1 MANPARFAA
10 DLASK
15 MASDP
20 RIMRVILDNAD
31 GIRAASPDLAMRL
44 DDGDPNAVL
53 EAYQMI
59 VAGGGRVSAG
69 PTAADAADFQAP
81 APYDGWGPAAD
92 ADLAARLGGSAP
104 PRQLDLNFGSDP
116 GSGLVPYG
124 VRGPGVPVGGPM
136 GSGVR
141 VPPPTSLSPYVTP
154 RLGLPEPPRGLPEP
168 PRGLP
173 EPPRGPPAPQRGLIV
188 SEGAP
193 SPQLRLE
200 SPDVVA
206 ERRAMEDLFDAVD
219 ADAAP
224 RTSSGGGSL
233 GFHARNYASGLR
245 GDLDRARQIAA
256 DVIRRSAIPAA
267 AAGIGAAAWS
277 LLPDEA
283 EAPNVDAAEPAP
295 RMVPNVMRKPQAFS
309 TADLAAETAPPPSV
323 AVEDE
328 SITLDYAQMAR
339 DKIRQ
344 ANEIQ
349 LREGRITP
357 ESAALTREADALYQK
372 AAEARRTGFHPPI
385 MPVEQQNEQTSA
397 IRARQ
402 RRAG

>member
-15 MASDP
+15 LASDP
-20 RIMRVILDNAD
+20 NVLRVILANAD
-31 GIRAASPDLAMRL
+31 GIRAASPDLARRL

-53 EAYQMI
+53 EAYDMI
-59 VAGGGRVSAG
+59 VSAG
-69 PTAADAADFQAP
+69 ESITTPQGMARLQDADPDAAAQVEAWR
-81 APYDGWGPAAD
+81 ASEAD
-92 ADLAARLGGSAP
+92 DELPVMDLAARLGGSAP

-136 GSGVR
+136 GSGVLVPGTTALSAR
-141 VPPPTSLSPYVTP
+141 VSP
-154 RLGLPEPPRGLPEP
+154 RIGLPEPPRGLP
-168 PRGLP
+168 
-173 EPPRGPPAPQRGLIV
+173 APQRGLIV
-188 SEGAP
+188 AEGA
-193 SPQLRLE
+193 PQLRLE
-200 SPDVVA
+200 SPEVVA
-206 ERRAMEDLFDAVD
+206 ERRAMDDLFDAVD
-219 ADAAP
+219 ADAAAGAG
-224 RTSSGGGSL
+224 RTGQN
-233 GFHARNYASGLR
+233 AR
-245 GDLDRARQIAA
+245 LDRARQIAA

-277 LLPDEA
+277 LLPDRA
-283 EAPNVDAAEPAP
+283 EAPNVDAAEPSP
-295 RMVPNVMRKPQAFS
+295 RMVPNVMRQPQAFS

-323 AVEDE
+323 AVQDE

-385 MPVEQQNEQTSA
+385 MPVDQQNEQTSA

>member
-1 MANPARFAA
+1 MGNPARFAA

-69 PTAADAADFQAP
+69 PTAADAADFQVP

-92 ADLAARLGGSAP
+92 AFLAARGYSAP

-116 GSGLVPYG
+116 GSALVPYG
-124 VRGPGVPVGGPM
+124 VRGPGVPVGGP
-136 GSGVR
+136 SGAGAR

-173 EPPRGPPAPQRGLIV
+173 EPPRGLPAPQRGLIV
-188 SEGAP
+188 AEGA
-193 SPQLRLE
+193 PQLRLE
-200 SPDVVA
+200 SPEVVA
-206 ERRAMEDLFDAVD
+206 ERRAMDDLFDAVD
-219 ADAAP
+219 ADAAAGAG
-224 RTSSGGGSL
+224 RTGQN
-233 GFHARNYASGLR
+233 AR
-245 GDLDRARQIAA
+245 LDRARQIAA

-277 LLPDEA
+277 LLPDRA
-283 EAPNVDAAEPAP
+283 EAPNVDAAEPSP
-295 RMVPNVMRKPQAFS
+295 RMVPNVLRQPQAFS

-323 AVEDE
+323 AVQDE

>member
-20 RIMRVILDNAD
+20 RILQVILDNAP

-59 VAGGGRVSAG
+59 VAGGGKVA
-69 PTAADAADFQAP
+69 AP
-81 APYDGWGPAAD
+81 A
-92 ADLAARLGGSAP
+92 
-104 PRQLDLNFGSDP
+104 RQLSLPLDQSPTGMI
-116 GSGLVPYG
+116 PYG
-124 VRGPGVPVGGPM
+124 VRGPGTPVGGPT
-136 GSGVR
+136 GSGTI
-141 VPPPTSLSPYVTP
+141 VPPPTGLTTQVQP
-154 RLGLPEPPRGLPEP
+154 RLQLPEPPRRLPEPQRRLPEP
-168 PRGLP
+168 PRKL
-173 EPPRGPPAPQRGLIV
+173 PAPQRALSV
-188 SEGAP
+188 PERVPQDAP
-193 SPQLRLE
+193 PLRLE
-200 SPDVVA
+200 SPDALADRRAMDELSEAVAADEAAARMAHSQSPNGRLERARQVA
-206 ERRAMEDLFDAVD
+206 ERVVRK
-219 ADAAP
+219 
-224 RTSSGGGSL
+224 
-233 GFHARNYASGLR
+233 
-245 GDLDRARQIAA
+245 
-256 DVIRRSAIPAA
+256 SAIPAA
-267 AAGIGAAAWS
+267 AAGVGGAAWTLMQEDA
-277 LLPDEA
+277 D
-283 EAPNVDAAEPAP
+283 APAVDAGEPVAP
-295 RMVPNVMRKPQAFS
+295 RMVPDVTRKPKPFS
-309 TADLAAETAPPPSV
+309 TADLAAETSPPPSV
-323 AVEDE
+323 AVQDE
-328 SITLDYAQMAR
+328 PITLDYAQMAR